1 MPGRG
6 SWEVRGPFCG
16 SRSLAR
22 LEVPERKGRAMRG
35 GPRFTKREGTREK
48 PEQMPLAKRRPRPE
62 SQRGR
67 FPPPALGARTTGVKL
82 ITFPLLVTPPPTVPS
97 TGAQIKCQH
106 SLSPWP
112 FLRTLAQGNRISS
125 RDAKGKGC

>member
-62 SQRGR
+62 SQRRRFLLPPSGR
-67 FPPPALGARTTGVKL
+67 GPQVSSLSL
-82 ITFPLLVTPPPTVPS
+82 SLCLSPPPTVPS

>member
-48 PEQMPLAKRRPRPE
+48 PEQMPLAKRRPGPE
-62 SQRGR
+62 SQRRRFLLPPSGR
-67 FPPPALGARTTGVKL
+67 GPQVSSLSL
-82 ITFPLLVTPPPTVPS
+82 SLCLSPPPTVPS

-106 SLSPWP
+106 LLSPWP